1 MRSYAVTET
10 LAAEGQSA
18 FLGLCDAL
26 QLQAPADASAHDVI
40 VAVQDAAVDDMLI
53 DEQEQEQ
60 QLVLGQTEAAV
71 TGSLWANE
79 LLRPCQSPV
88 WLGIQQLSSCSA
100 AAAAARDV
108 SLPIWLLAQALAAA
122 AQGAAAAGGVAAAR
136 QLLQQLPAAQ
146 QVLLPE
152 QLLCTSAPS
161 STSSTSLLQA
171 LPQLV
176 VTATVSCLLQPPSVA
191 GANEAT
197 QQKLQLQL
205 RTVAEAAAVLQQHQG
220 PHSTLSALQLVSLVQ
235 QLPAVLSAQPWQPI
249 LQQLLPQLTQQQL
262 LASAMQLPQQQ
273 LGLLQPII
281 QQAACHAAVEAAVAA
296 SAAQAVSTGAAS
308 PYQQSSWRAKHPQ
321 ERARSEASHPAV
333 DFLQPCMGLV
343 AEAEAAAVLALA
355 AKLQEGQDNSSGAQ
369 HWQQHLHALECLQ
382 IARSEVWA
390 TCHGILQQQYS
401 SGTSVSTVVTELQSE
416 RLAWAWAQLAKR
428 MQQLLSTSTGVL
440 SSESCRQW
448 EYLQQQMAAALQLD
462 SSSDKPLLWRLGGHP
477 QLPPTM
483 RLLEA
488 QRKVAAL
495 AAALAAAGGAGFQA
509 DARGRPAALVAA
521 GLDWSA
527 LLHQAVAAA
536 KVQQELQQL
545 EVQQPQGPN
554 GFAMFGQGEQEQ
566 QQQQQPGAGSGIDFD
581 LLLEGLEGGSAA
593 GAEAEL
599 RVQLAEAAAAV
610 LSSSTPFRQSVAQGM
625 ALLGFFPQMQL
636 LQQHKQGASP
646 NAGSGQ
652 HKSAG
657 ELAMQAHALLQVAD
671 TLQEQASSLLL
682 PVLTEMLL
690 CPQRLQHEAA
700 GAAAVTAALKQQS
713 AAAGRNSLMGQLLPA
728 RAMLSPAVRQMQVD
742 LQPLVQLSAL
752 QEQQQIN
759 TTSLLWLL
767 QAALAST
774 GASASAQAQSAQN
787 LLQQLVGLESRVL
800 QAMPSI
806 CQSSCQSSAAAGV
819 PYLQLSWML
828 SSMLD
833 SQQWPLSAPL
843 LQQVLPGLLHEACFN
858 WQGGLWT
865 SSATSAT
872 QDRVQGLSGSGF
884 SRSLAVSLQVLG
896 SPVILHVAS
905 QTVAALQVCSSVAVD
920 GTSKAPRLQQLSLA
934 VQHLLQ
940 HAGQHSTSSASTAA
954 AAHQH
959 WVSLAILLAQVLLSH
974 SSSFQNPADISQLH
988 QLAQQ
993 LLAWSSNSF
1002 KGSGCMPSAADA
1014 QLWVQQCAGLLSRSS
1029 HTTLAAA
1036 AQQLL
1041 APCAEA
1047 VLEHFVLGAT
1057 QQQQQ
1062 GAWYTQLAQQGWA
1075 TLLLGCARLQL
1086 VAPPAGVDPAG
1097 KYGYKAAAVVRW
1109 VEQQLDP
1116 AVCVQHLQQQLP
1128 GGLDA
1133 APALQQ
1139 LLQDRQGF
1147 SARLQQLHSRCVPR
1161 PDPPQYHH
1169 LHQEVSAFTQGL
1181 ASPARLLAVGKTL
1194 LAAAQ
1199 GSTPAAVAAAPAAA
1213 AQEVSSWD
1221 GSAAAWSER
1230 MQRHFGLYLDVLQP
1244 VLLAVLE
1251 VRHGLCLLAAGSQA
1265 AQQAAEVDK
1274 AAVHSTA
1281 VSAVAT
1287 STSSSSSEQLVGITA
1302 GLLSFPP
1309 PLAPSALQVM
1319 QGPSSSSSSTWALF
1333 SSSSTGLSAVAGS
1346 MLAAPQLQQL
1356 TGTLVHQQL
1365 QSQLGSTRTSAGTAA
1380 ASDLAAFS
1388 WQLQCAH
1395 AALLVSVQELLAAGP
1410 AASAAAKE
1418 QSRAGHADGG
1428 CLGRVYAVMQQLV
1441 SAWQSVK
1448 EFEAQAAAEAAQ
1460 LYKHKTQTKTFL
1472 TEEVRSDGLGG
1483 LLCV

>member
-1 MRSYAVTET
+1 
-10 LAAEGQSA
+10 
-18 FLGLCDAL
+18 
-26 QLQAPADASAHDVI
+26 
-40 VAVQDAAVDDMLI
+40 
-53 DEQEQEQ
+53 
-60 QLVLGQTEAAV
+60 
-71 TGSLWANE
+71 
-79 LLRPCQSPV
+79 
-88 WLGIQQLSSCSA
+88 
-100 AAAAARDV
+100 
-108 SLPIWLLAQALAAA
+108 
-122 AQGAAAAGGVAAAR
+122 
-136 QLLQQLPAAQ
+136 
-146 QVLLPE
+146 
-152 QLLCTSAPS
+152 
-161 STSSTSLLQA
+161 
-171 LPQLV
+171 
-176 VTATVSCLLQPPSVA
+176 VA
-191 GANEAT
+191 GTNEAT
-197 QQKLQLQL
+197 QQKLQQQL
-205 RTVAEAAAVLQQHQG
+205 HTVAEAAALLQQHQG
-220 PHSTLSALQLVSLVQ
+220 SHSTPNAVQLVSLVQ
-235 QLPAVLSAQPWQPI
+235 QLPDVLAAQPWQPL

-273 LGLLQPII
+273 LGLLQPVI
-281 QQAACHAAVEAAVAA
+281 QQASCHAAVEAAVAA
-296 SAAQAVSTGAAS
+296 AAAQAVSTGAAS
-308 PYQQSSWRAKHPQ
+308 PYQQSVWRAKHPQ

-355 AKLQEGQDNSSGAQ
+355 GKLQEGQDSSSGAQ
-369 HWQQHLHALECLQ
+369 HWHQQLHALGRLQ
-382 IARSEVWA
+382 TARSEVWA
-390 TCHGILQQQYS
+390 TCHGSLQQQYS
-401 SGTSVSTVVTELQSE
+401 SGTSISTVVTELQPE
-416 RLAWAWAQLAKR
+416 RLAWAWAQLSKR
-428 MQQLLSTSTGVL
+428 MRQLLSTDTGVL

-483 RLLEA
+483 RMLEA

-495 AAALAAAGGAGFQA
+495 AAALAAAGGAGYQA
-509 DARGRPAALVAA
+509 DGRGRPAALVAA
-521 GLDWSA
+521 GLDWPS

-554 GFAMFGQGEQEQ
+554 GFAMFDQGEQE

-593 GAEAEL
+593 GPEAEL

-610 LSSSTPFRQSVAQGM
+610 LSSSTPFRQSVAQGL

-636 LQQHKQGASP
+636 LQQHKQGAGPTTGPS
-646 NAGSGQ
+646 Q

-657 ELAMQAHALLQVAD
+657 ELAMQVHALLQVAD

-690 CPQRLQHEAA
+690 CPQHLQHEAA
-700 GAAAVTAALKQQS
+700 GAAAVTAALKLQS
-713 AAAGRNSLMGQLLPA
+713 AAAGRNGLQGQLLPA
-728 RAMLSPAVRQMQVD
+728 RAMVSPAVRQMQVD

-752 QEQQQIN
+752 QEQQKIN
-759 TTSLLWLL
+759 TTTLLWLM
-767 QAALAST
+767 QATLAST
-774 GASASAQAQSAQN
+774 GASTPAHAQSAQAF
-787 LLQQLVGLESRVL
+787 LQQLVGLESRVL

-806 CQSSCQSSAAAGV
+806 CQSSCQSTAAAAV
-819 PYLQLSWML
+819 PYLQLSWLL

-833 SQQWPLSAPL
+833 SQQWPLPAAL

-865 SSATSAT
+865 CGPTAAM
-872 QDRVQGLSGSGF
+872 QDRVQGPSGSGF
-884 SRSLAVSLQVLG
+884 SRSLAIPLQVPG
-896 SPVILHVAS
+896 SPVSLHVAS
-905 QTVAALQVCSSVAVD
+905 QTVAALQVCSAVAVD

-940 HAGQHSTSSASTAA
+940 HAGQHSTARDSTAA
-954 AAHQH
+954 AAAQH
-959 WVSLAILLAQVLLSH
+959 WASLAVLLVQVLLSH
-974 SSSFQNPADISQLH
+974 SSSFQDPNDVSLLQQLT
-988 QLAQQ
+988 QQ
-993 LLAWSSNSF
+993 LLAWSSNSL
-1002 KGSGCMPSAADA
+1002 KGRGRGCMPSTADA
-1014 QLWVQQCAGLLSRSS
+1014 QLWVQQCAGVLSRSS
-1029 HTTLAAA
+1029 HTVLAAA
-1036 AQQLL
+1036 TQELL

-1047 VLEHFVLGAT
+1047 VLSHFVLGST

-1086 VAPPAGVDPAG
+1086 VAPPSGVDPAG
-1097 KYGYKAAAVVRW
+1097 KYGYKAAAVIRW
-1109 VEQQLDP
+1109 VEQHLDP

-1147 SARLQQLHSRCVPR
+1147 SARLQQLRSRCVPR

-1181 ASPARLLAVGKTL
+1181 ASPARLLAVGRTL

-1199 GSTPAAVAAAPAAA
+1199 GGAPAAA
-1213 AQEVSSWD
+1213 AAASTAAAHEASSWD

-1251 VRHGLCLLAAGSQA
+1251 VRHGLCLLAAANQA
-1265 AQQAAEVDK
+1265 AQQAAVVDQ
-1274 AAVHSTA
+1274 AAAQSRA
-1281 VSAVAT
+1281 VSAAAT
-1287 STSSSSSEQLVGITA
+1287 SSSSEQLVGITA

-1309 PLAPSALQVM
+1309 PLAPSALQAMHVSSSSS
-1319 QGPSSSSSSTWALF
+1319 SSSSSSTWALCS
-1333 SSSSTGLSAVAGS
+1333 SSSSTSLSAVPGS

-1356 TGTLVHQQL
+1356 TGTLVHQQM
-1365 QSQLGSTRTSAGTAA
+1365 QAQLSNTRSSAGAAA

-1410 AASAAAKE
+1410 AAAAAAKE
-1418 QSRAGHADGG
+1418 HSSEGYVGGG

-1472 TEEVRSDGLGG
+1472 TEEVSAG
-1483 LLCV
+1483 V